1 MISARCKLII
11 QLEVES
17 LGLTCD
23 SIEFG
28 KVTIPGT
35 ISAEQF
41 QRLSQVLLCSG
52 LQIMEDKKSILIE
65 KIKQVIQVMLQGTG
79 ANTKVNFSQYLSQ
92 TIGLNYTHLS
102 NVFSESEGITI
113 ERFIILRRIQQV
125 KELLRYN
132 ELSLKEISWKLN
144 YSSVAHLSSQFKHIT
159 GQTPSQFKSTER
171 LSHVLA

>member
-11 QLEVES
+11 QLEVEH
-17 LGLTCD
+17 LGLTCE

-28 KVTIPGT
+28 KVTIPGV
-35 ISAEQF
+35 ISQAQF
-41 QRLSQVLLCSG
+41 HQLSQSLLCAG
-52 LQIMEDKKSILIE
+52 LQVMEDKRSILIE
-65 KIKQVIQVMLQGTG
+65 KIKQVIQVMIQGSG
-79 ANTKVNFSQYLSQ
+79 PNIKINFSQYLSQ
-92 TIGLNYTHLS
+92 TLGLNYTHLS

-125 KELLRYN
+125 KELLSYN

-159 GQTPSQFKSTER
+159 GQTPSQFKSIER